1 MLDGPKIKRNFEMNS
16 FEIYLGLEREIINRN
31 FVSFLY
37 DSKSFITFSQSLLE
51 YADGFMTGR

>member
-51 YADGFMTGR
+51 